1 MTNSQ
6 KPNGPTKSNLVGTI
20 QRATSN
26 EFAEVNSIEA
36 LIDQFEHAGQD
47 SPNGDKVWLASN
59 LQLLL
64 GYQKWGTFEQAITR
78 AMTACTNAGHQ
89 VKDHFQEVSPSIGK
103 TSKRG
108 RSAKDFK
115 LDRYAC
121 YLIAQNASSS
131 MRQVAFAQT
140 YFAIQTRR
148 QELAD
153 RDGVDFDTFSENQ
166 KRFYLRNQ
174 VVDENKR
181 LARAA
186 KTAGVTTNN
195 DFGKFQNRGYQGL
208 YGGRKAEEIKSY
220 KHLPKKANILD
231 HMGSTELAANL
242 FRITQTEEKLRS
254 KNIMG
259 KENACNAHYEVG
271 KKVRQAMQE
280 LSGIMPEDL
289 PAAEDVRKIA
299 RQERK
304 QQRIHTVK
312 SQNRVKQPLTTS
324 QETQLVEIDLAKDLW
339 KYALL
344 IMSIQPNGEIATA
357 TLIDKLPEYIAL
369 SAKHLAT
376 NKNRRDSK
384 FSQRV
389 RNLKSHKTSKSNFIY
404 KGYAEAIK
412 GGFRITPQGLEF
424 VWNYFSEQPP
434 LNQRQ

>member
-6 KPNGPTKSNLVGTI
+6 KPNDPTKSNLAGPIKQTK
-20 QRATSN
+20 SN
-26 EFAEVNSIEA
+26 EFSEVNSIEA
-36 LIDQFEHAGQD
+36 LIDQFEDAGQD
-47 SPNGDKVWLASN
+47 SSNGDKVWRASN

-78 AMTACTNAGHQ
+78 AMTACTNAGHR
-89 VKDHFQEVSPSIGK
+89 VKDHFQEVSPPIGK
-103 TSKRG
+103 TSKSV

-153 RDGVDFDTFSENQ
+153 RDGIDFDTLSENQ
-166 KRFYLRNQ
+166 KRLYLRHQ
-174 VVDENKR
+174 VVAENKR
-181 LARAA
+181 LASAA
-186 KTAGVTTNN
+186 KTAGVVTGK
-195 DFGKFQNRGYQGL
+195 DFGKFQNKGYQGL
-208 YGGRKAEEIKSY
+208 YGGRKVEEIKAY
-220 KHLPKKANILD
+220 KHLTKKANILD

-242 FRITQTEEKLRS
+242 FRITQTEEKLRG
-254 KNIMG
+254 KNIVG

-271 KKVRQAMQE
+271 QKVRQTMQE

-289 PAAEDVRKIA
+289 PAAEDVKRIA

-312 SQNRVKQPLTTS
+312 PQNRVKQPLTTS
-324 QETQLVEIDLAKDLW
+324 QEIQLVEIDLAKDLW

-344 IMSIQPNGEIATA
+344 IMSIQPNGEVTTA
-357 TLIDKLPEYIAL
+357 ALIDKLPKYITL
-369 SAKHLAT
+369 SDKYLTT
-376 NKNRRDSK
+376 NKSRRDSK

-404 KGYAEAIK
+404 KGYAESIK
-412 GGFRITPQGLEF
+412 GGFKITPQGLEF
-424 VWNYFSEQPP
+424 VWNYFSEQAP
-434 LNQRQ
+434 LNQR